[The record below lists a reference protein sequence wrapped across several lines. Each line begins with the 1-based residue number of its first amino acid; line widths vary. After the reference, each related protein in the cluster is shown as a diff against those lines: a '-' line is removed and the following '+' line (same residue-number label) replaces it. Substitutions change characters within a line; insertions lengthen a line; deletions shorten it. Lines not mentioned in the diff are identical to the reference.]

1 MQKSYLEMVITKLEE
16 LRVNLFLAERTMDNR
31 RRCKSIRETK
41 RAIAD
46 YAHNLPSEVLGY
58 LDTTVDVNAL
68 NYQWV
73 ESDIDRCIKAL
84 QDWRDSLP
92 E

>member
-1 MQKSYLEMVITKLEE
+1 MVIADLEE
-16 LRVNLFLAERTMDNR
+16 LRVNLYLAERTIDKR
-31 RRCKSIRETK
+31 SRGKRIREAK

-73 ESDIDRCIKAL
+73 ESDIDRSIKAL
-84 QDWRDSLP
+84 KEWGATIP
-92 E
+92 EGSEA